1 MDDKIRVT
9 WQDLSVG
16 RKLPWNVYTES
27 GKLLLSSGHI
37 IPNKQILD
45 SMHQYVLY
53 RDRLGSGYARDDG
66 SRSVIN
72 PFSQV
77 ENFITRLAQIFKDIE
92 AGDKA
97 VSGKFGRLVNDVI
110 KMVAEEP
117 DASIATVHLPNNYPY
132 SLFHSVQC
140 AILCCLI
147 AEHSELP
154 KTEIQMLCAA
164 ALVAN
169 ISMRE
174 LQEKLFIQ
182 GGKASKEQVNQ
193 IKQHPQRSVDLV
205 HAAGIENK
213 LFTDIVMMHHERVDG
228 SGYPAGLKHEQIE
241 RGALILAVADRYG
254 AMVTM
259 RDYRKPIPVKDSL
272 KSFLLEDGKEYDQHY
287 SLLLI
292 KVLTVFPPGS
302 FVSLQNGETAIVI
315 RRGKKSPMEP
325 MLKSIEG
332 TDRRRFSYPLLRDCS
347 IHDYQISGV
356 CGYDKNK
363 PLNLNRLWDYI

>member
-1 MDDKIRVT
+1 MDNKIRVT

-27 GKLLLSSGHI
+27 GKLLLGVGHI
-37 IPNKQILD
+37 IPNKQILN
-45 SMHQYVLY
+45 SMQKYVLY
-53 RDRLGSGYARDDG
+53 RDKIGSGYARGDG
-66 SRSVIN
+66 SRGVVN
-72 PFSQV
+72 PFSLV
-77 ENFITRLAQIFKDIE
+77 ENFVTRLAYIFEDIE
-92 AGDKA
+92 TGNKEVSDKL
-97 VSGKFGRLVNDVI
+97 GRLVNDVI

-117 DASIATVHLPNNYPY
+117 DASIAMVHLPNNYPY
-132 SLFHSVQC
+132 SLFHSIQC

-169 ISMRE
+169 ISMRD
-174 LQEKLFIQ
+174 LQERLFIQ
-182 GGKASKEQVNQ
+182 GGKASKQQVDQ
-193 IKQHPQRSVDLV
+193 IKQHPHRSVALV
-205 HAAGIENK
+205 QAAGIENK
-213 LFTDIVMMHHERVDG
+213 LFTDIIMMHHERVDG
-228 SGYPAGLKHEQIE
+228 SGYPAGLRQEEIE

-259 RDYRKPIPVKDSL
+259 RDYREPISVKDSL

-302 FVSLQNGETAIVI
+302 FVRLQNGETAIVI
-315 RRGKKSPMEP
+315 RRGKRNPVEP
-325 MLKSIEG
+325 ILKSIAG
-332 TDRRRFSYPLLRDCS
+332 VDGRRYSNPLLRDCS
-347 IHDYQISGV
+347 TDNYQITGV

-363 PLNLNRLWDYI
+363 PLNLSRMWDYI